1 MASTM
6 SGSATTVNN
15 VYATSYLNV
24 SGNKFDLFVY
34 RDVYMSA
41 DGYLP
46 DLKRGQIGFYNV
58 INSASSGYP
67 TVKTPDA
74 SGPYLVFA
82 LADDTSKISNKSGS
96 GNNFPRVTFF
106 GKYSSGDTL
115 IGALSSVF
123 FIIFRMPED

>member
-1 MASTM
+1 M
-6 SGSATTVNN
+6 GSSVTSVPS

-34 RDVYMSA
+34 REVHMAA

-46 DLKRGQIGFYNV
+46 DLERGQIGFYNV
-58 INSASSGYP
+58 TNSASSGYP
-67 TVKTPDA
+67 TVKAPDA

-82 LADDTSKISNKSGS
+82 LAEDTSKISNKSGS

-106 GKYSSGDTL
+106 GKYSSGATL
-115 IGALSSVF
+115 ISSLSDVF